1 MEFTI
6 NGSGFDL
13 IPINAIG
20 LPATNNDEPLQFLNT
35 TDTHLVAQIVSHSDA
50 SISFAA
56 SGASSHNAL
65 YLGCIVSADRS
76 VVYWINESR
85 PLP

>member
-13 IPINAIG
+13 IPNDAIG
-20 LPATNNDEPLQFLNT
+20 LPATNNDEPLQFLLT
-35 TDTHLVAQIVSHSDA
+35 TDTHLVAQIVSYSDT
-50 SISFAA
+50 SIRFVA
-56 SGASSHNAL
+56 SGDSSHNAL

-76 VVYWINESR
+76 VVYWVNESR